1 VPDNSTGTLRFA
13 KRVDDGHTQQV
24 LKTGGKDMGSIDMV
38 ISADGKVMTCV
49 YRSVDDGANFEGTY
63 VYDKQ

>member
-1 VPDNSTGTLRFA
+1 M
-13 KRVDDGHTQQV
+13 QQV
-24 LKTGGKDMGSIDMV
+24 LKRGGKHVGSIDME

-49 YRSVDDGANFEGTY
+49 YRSVDDGTNFEETY